1 MQALY
6 GPDFTV
12 FLLYH
17 QCQKSVPSAGS
28 TAQDLKKYLFLLVL
42 FHLPDPSNSL
52 SQPFTVLTLSWSR
65 GSLDSVDANQ
75 KGLGLLSFKLQARE
89 GKPLPEATPARS
101 QVGFLTLSFV

>member
-6 GPDFTV
+6 GSDFTV

-52 SQPFTVLTLSWSR
+52 SQPFIVLTLSWSR
-65 GSLDSVDANQ
+65 GSLDSVAAK
-75 KGLGLLSFKLQARE
+75 KGVGLLSFKLQARE